1 MERKSLEEAFKKIY
15 DIGDIEVLQSAEF
28 QEYFADIAP
37 DLQKYRG
44 IVKSFVNIEGNKN
57 LVKII
62 SSNTEKQKI
71 EVLKIVQEL
80 EDKYLYKKENCTDI
94 CIAFCRTIG
103 INIDIYEKE
112 KSIGKHINTTKE
124 KNDIKISTTTQ
135 KNVQNNNEIEKY
147 RVGDIISW
155 GNYPNTSDGSK
166 RPIKWKILEIKE
178 DNALLLCDN
187 ILDAKAYHNKRKK
200 VTWKTSDIRKW
211 LNEDFY
217 DTAFDFKEKIY
228 IRNMF
233 IEVKNNLIYS
243 IRRNDIEDKIF
254 LLSKEE
260 VEKFFL
266 KERDRKVQATNY
278 ALNRGVCPVEDE
290 DYYFRME
297 YSKIVRYPKKYSTS
311 YCWWLRSVEKCEFRA
326 DIVYGD
332 GTISRTGVY
341 RNDIGIR
348 PALWIDLAAFNMV
361 SQW

>member
-1 MERKSLEEAFKKIY
+1 MERKSLEEAFAKIY
-15 DIGDIEVLQSAEF
+15 DIGGIEVLQSAEF

-37 DLQKYRG
+37 ELQKYRG

-103 INIDIYEKE
+103 INIDICEKE
-112 KSIGKHINTTKE
+112 KSIEEHINTTKE

-135 KNVQNNNEIEKY
+135 KNIQNNSEIEKY

-155 GNYPNTSDGSK
+155 GNYPNTSNGSE
-166 RPIKWKILEIKE
+166 RPIKWKILKIKG

-217 DTAFDFKEKIY
+217 DTAFNFKEKIC
-228 IRNMF
+228 IRNTF
-233 IEVKNNLIYS
+233 IEVKNNLIF
-243 IRRNDIEDKIF
+243 RRNDIEDKIF

-266 KERDRKVQATNY
+266 TEKDRKVQATNY
-278 ALNRGVCPVEDE
+278 ALNRGVCPGEDE
-290 DYYFRME
+290 DGYYYRME
-297 YSKIVRYPKKYSTS
+297 DNKLVRYRKKDFTS
-311 YCWWLRSVEKCEFRA
+311 YASWWLRSIEKREFRA
-326 DIVYGD
+326 DMVRED
-332 GTISRTGVY
+332 GTIGRRRVHW
-341 RNDIGIR
+341 NDIGIR
-348 PALWIDLAAFNMV
+348 PALWIDLAVFNMV

>member
-1 MERKSLEEAFKKIY
+1 MERKSLEEAFAKIY
-15 DIGDIEVLQSAEF
+15 DIGGIEVLQSAEF

-37 DLQKYRG
+37 ELQKYRG

-103 INIDIYEKE
+103 INIDICEKE
-112 KSIGKHINTTKE
+112 KSIEEHINTTKE

-135 KNVQNNNEIEKY
+135 KNIQNNSEIEKY

-155 GNYPNTSDGSK
+155 GNYPNTSNGSE
-166 RPIKWKILEIKE
+166 RPIKWKILKIKG

-217 DTAFDFKEKIY
+217 DTAFNFKEKIC
-228 IRNMF
+228 IRNTF
-233 IEVKNNLIYS
+233 IEVKNNLIF
-243 IRRNDIEDKIF
+243 RRNDIEDKIF

-266 KERDRKVQATNY
+266 TEKDRKVQATNY
-278 ALNRGVCPVEDE
+278 ALNRG
-290 DYYFRME
+290 E
-297 YSKIVRYPKKYSTS
+297 YVLVKMKMVITIVWKI
-311 YCWWLRSVEKCEFRA
+311 
-326 DIVYGD
+326 
-332 GTISRTGVY
+332 IS
-341 RNDIGIR
+341 
-348 PALWIDLAAFNMV
+348 L
-361 SQW
+361 